1 MNDAESRLFSVI
13 AKIRGSD
20 APLDLDTKLASFIRD
35 SIDFFE
41 LQMAIEDAF
50 EVEIDTER
58 FVDVK
63 TVRDLLELLPD

>member
-20 APLDLDTKLASFIRD
+20 APLDLDTKLALFIRD

-41 LQMAIEDAF
+41 LQIAIEDAF
-50 EVEIDTER
+50 DIEIDTER
-58 FVDVK
+58 YVDVK

>member
-1 MNDAESRLFSVI
+1 M
-13 AKIRGSD
+13 
-20 APLDLDTKLASFIRD
+20 DLDTKLASFIRD

-41 LQMAIEDAF
+41 LQIAIEDAF
-50 EVEIDTER
+50 DIEIDTER